1 MLQKND
7 TIFLIKKRNMFL
19 GYSDTVKTKAL
30 SLIGMTDLFAETS
43 LCHDGGER
51 GKHRFVMLPFLSI
64 SKYAILDILISHD
77 SKIYP
82 KWTYRMD
89 HVMY

>member
-89 HVMY
+89 HVM

>member
-7 TIFLIKKRNMFL
+7 TMFLIKKRNMFL

>member
-1 MLQKND
+1 MLQNND

>member
-30 SLIGMTDLFAETS
+30 ALIGMTDLFAETS